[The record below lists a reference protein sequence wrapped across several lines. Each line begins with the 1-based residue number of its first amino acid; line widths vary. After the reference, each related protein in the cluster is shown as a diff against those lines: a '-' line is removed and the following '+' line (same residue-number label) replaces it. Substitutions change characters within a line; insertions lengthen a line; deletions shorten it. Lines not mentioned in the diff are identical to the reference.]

1 MNKNILKVTIGA
13 FAALFSLSVNAQSV
27 GVGTNTPSPNAAL
40 EISQGGSPQ
49 GLLIP
54 KMSGVQMGV
63 LETSLNNPQD
73 LGMVIYNLDSTAF
86 LFWDGSGFKEFGG
99 TFSLP
104 SGGTV
109 SDYLVGDNTWM
120 DFNTSAR
127 AALSGTAPVNY
138 NSTSGVLSLD
148 NSGVTAGTYGSG
160 TEIPVVQVD
169 TFGRVVTIGTVALPA
184 SLPSGGTSSDYLLGD
199 NSWGDFNASARG
211 ALSGTS
217 PVSFNSSNGE
227 ISLETTGFA
236 AGSYGSTTEVPV
248 VELDA
253 YGRVVSVNLAT
264 IPAALPTGGTSA
276 DYLIGNN
283 TWGDFNSS
291 ARSAVSAIAPLSYNT
306 VTGVMSLSTSGVTAG
321 TYGSS
326 AQIAQ
331 VSVDAYGRVT
341 GISNVTAPTSPWT
354 ASGADAYFTGGTVG
368 IGTSTPGY
376 TFEVVGTSGLG
387 NTDVSGALDVTGGLT
402 SVEDFDVVGDVVIDN
417 GTITLSDA
425 VFSTGS
431 NGIIQASGTGV
442 LSKLDY
448 SGTVAEVLRGDGS
461 WGTIPSSAD
470 NLGDHAATQ
479 NISLNNFALSNDGV
493 ADGDGLVVDNN
504 GNMAIG
510 GVVNSAYKLYVYG
523 KLKSDGITEMS
534 DRRLKQ
540 DIETLSSSLYKIQQL
555 RGVNYNW
562 RKENNIGV
570 EFEEGIQVGLIAQ
583 EVETVFPELVDT
595 DDQGYKSVE
604 YSKLVAV
611 LIEALKEQEL
621 KISSLELQ
629 TKGLEDVKAEV
640 EKLKAEISKYS
651 MR

>member
-1 MNKNILKVTIGA
+1 MT
-13 FAALFSLSVNAQSV
+13 
-27 GVGTNTPSPNAAL
+27 
-40 EISQGGSPQ
+40 
-49 GLLIP
+49 
-54 KMSGVQMGV
+54 
-63 LETSLNNPQD
+63 
-73 LGMVIYNLDSTAF
+73 
-86 LFWDGSGFKEFGG
+86 
-99 TFSLP
+99 
-104 SGGTV
+104 
-109 SDYLVGDNTWM
+109 
-120 DFNTSAR
+120 
-127 AALSGTAPVNY
+127 
-138 NSTSGVLSLD
+138 
-148 NSGVTAGTYGSG
+148 
-160 TEIPVVQVD
+160 
-169 TFGRVVTIGTVALPA
+169 
-184 SLPSGGTSSDYLLGD
+184 
-199 NSWGDFNASARG
+199 
-211 ALSGTS
+211 
-217 PVSFNSSNGE
+217 
-227 ISLETTGFA
+227 
-236 AGSYGSTTEVPV
+236 
-248 VELDA
+248 
-253 YGRVVSVNLAT
+253 
-264 IPAALPTGGTSA
+264 
-276 DYLIGNN
+276 
-283 TWGDFNSS
+283 
-291 ARSAVSAIAPLSYNT
+291 
-306 VTGVMSLSTSGVTAG
+306 
-321 TYGSS
+321 
-326 AQIAQ
+326 
-331 VSVDAYGRVT
+331 VDALGRVT
-341 GISNVTAPTSPWT
+341 LASTVTAPTSPWELL
-354 ASGADAYFTGGTVG
+354 SGDVVRQTGNVG
-368 IGTSTPGY
+368 IGTNSPGF
-376 TFEVVGTSGLG
+376 TFEVNGDVGVG
-387 NTDVSGALDVTGGLT
+387 NTEISGTLDVTGGLT
-402 SVEDFDVVGDVVIDN
+402 SVEDLDIVGDVVIDN

-461 WGTIPSSAD
+461 WGTIPSSTD

-540 DIETLSSSLYKIQQL
+540 DIETLSSSLDKIQQL

-562 RKENNIGV
+562 RRENNIGV

-583 EVETVFPELVDT
+583 EVEIVFPELVDT

-640 EKLKAEISKYS
+640 EMLKAEISKYS